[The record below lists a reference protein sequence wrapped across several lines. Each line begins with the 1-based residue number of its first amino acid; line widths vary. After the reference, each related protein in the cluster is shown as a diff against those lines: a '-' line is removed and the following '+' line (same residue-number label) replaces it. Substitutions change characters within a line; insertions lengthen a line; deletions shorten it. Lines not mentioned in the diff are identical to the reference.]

1 MNRRYDELNRELRM
15 LMAIEGTYTTLS
27 ILTHLPNFVSHMI
40 SSETFEI
47 FTSLDGMSMEF
58 FFFNFSKQTKMG
70 SVNPK
75 MFTIGK

>member
-1 MNRRYDELNRELRM
+1 MQSLISISFVFFSEKEADMNRRYDELNRELRM

-58 FFFNFSKQTKMG
+58 FF
-70 SVNPK
+70 
-75 MFTIGK
+75 